1 MFCYYIISLR
11 RIFIFYTHNNSQI
24 ILHHSVYEISHIQ
37 KIQIK
42 KITAR
47 RTKLI
52 IVCWHAFIKIH

>member
-37 KIQIK
+37 KIVYDPVMFGD
-42 KITAR
+42 
-47 RTKLI
+47 LCY
-52 IVCWHAFIKIH
+52 IVSL

>member
-37 KIQIK
+37 KIKMK

-47 RTKLI
+47 SDKAYYCLLACI
-52 IVCWHAFIKIH
+52 Y